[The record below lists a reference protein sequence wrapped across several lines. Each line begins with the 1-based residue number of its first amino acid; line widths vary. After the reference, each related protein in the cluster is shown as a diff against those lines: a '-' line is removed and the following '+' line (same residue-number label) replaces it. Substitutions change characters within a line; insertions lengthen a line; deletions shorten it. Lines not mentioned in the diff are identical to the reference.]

1 MADFRTEKDSMGEE
15 RVRKLARLGMPA
27 GALTDHGGMI
37 GTVDFYEKANREGI
51 KPIIG
56 AEVNAGLK
64 LLAPPLAEAISRAA
78 REVLEGKFDDQFVL
92 DVFQT
97 GSGTSTNMNVNE
109 VLANRANE
117 LLGKPFGSNS
127 PVHPNDHVNRCQSSN
142 DVIPS
147 AIRIAA
153 RRELPE
159 RLLPALSPLPGAPS
173 APPGEHSAPPTA
185 RVHRA
190 QSANVGSPS
199 AIRIAARRELSERLL
214 PALCPL
220 RDVLS
225 AKAGEFSDVLKI
237 GRTHMQDAVPV
248 TLGQEFSG
256 YASQI
261 DHGIRRVQ
269 AVFADLEELPLGGTA
284 VGTGLNAHPEFGA
297 RTIAEIADATGIP
310 FRPAENRFEAM
321 GAQDPLVAASGALK
335 GLAVSLMKISQD
347 IRLLSSGPRCGI
359 GEINLPSLQPGS
371 SIMPGKV
378 NPVILEMAIQVAA
391 QAVGNDLVVTLGGS
405 LGVLE
410 LNGMLPV
417 MGRNLR
423 ESSGPLPSRG
433 GRGGGASPRGTPP
446 GQDDP
451 GRPAGEKSPAG
462 GRNREDPRPGEDD
475 RIALAADVRFCPDR
489 VRGATIVQTDPSQL
503 RQPSRSKHRGRT
515 ETGMRKLLSRTRRK
529 IPESSPRENP
539 A

>member
-1 MADFRTEKDSMGEE
+1 MADFRKEKDSMGEV
-15 RVRKLARLGMPA
+15 RVPAQAYYGAQTRRAAENFPVSGVRMPLPVVHA
-27 GALTDHGGMI
+27 AAMI
-37 GTVDFYEKANREGI
+37 KGF
-51 KPIIG
+51 G

-117 LLGKPFGSNS
+117 LLGKPLGSNF

-153 RRELPE
+153 RRELAE
-159 RLLPALSPLPGAPS
+159 RLLPALSL
-173 APPGEHSAPPTA
+173 
-185 RVHRA
+185 
-190 QSANVGSPS
+190 
-199 AIRIAARRELSERLL
+199 
-214 PALCPL
+214 L
-220 RDVLS
+220 RDTLS
-225 AKAGEFSDVLKI
+225 AKAREFSDVLKI

-261 DHGIRRVQ
+261 DHGIRRVR
-269 AVFADLEELPLGGTA
+269 ASFTDLEELPLGGTA

-297 RTIAEIADATGIP
+297 RTIAEVAAATGIP

-391 QAVGNDLVVTLGGS
+391 QVVGNDLVVTLGGS

-410 LNGMLPV
+410 LNVMLPV
-417 MGRNLR
+417 MARNLL
-423 ESSGPLPSRG
+423 ESIG
-433 GRGGGASPRGTPP
+433 
-446 GQDDP
+446 
-451 GRPAGEKSPAG
+451 
-462 GRNREDPRPGEDD
+462 
-475 RIALAADVRFCPDR
+475 
-489 VRGATIVQTDPSQL
+489 
-503 RQPSRSKHRGRT
+503 
-515 ETGMRKLLSRTRRK
+515 LLSSAAGLLAVRCVSGITPNRK
-529 IPESSPRENP
+529 RCEELIEQSLAMVTPLAVRIGYDRAAELAHEAYHTGKTIRAVLREKKVLPEDEIAKVLDPKKMIG
-539 A
+539 